1 MGTEVVQFEP
11 WVFPVIEF
19 HSRYVVDLKRGHF
32 RQLANPYEAIAFDS
46 PKERALCGATG
57 IVMCQD
63 CHTSVMIGVPS
74 VGLRCIRCG
83 CVIRGVPEA
92 RERNQLSL
100 TAAMIQEERRTNNE
114 LEV

>member
-19 HSRYVVDLKRGHF
+19 HGRYVVDLKHGYF
-32 RQLANPYEAIAFDS
+32 RQLANPYEAIGFDS
-46 PKERALCGATG
+46 PKGRALCGATG

-74 VGLRCIRCG
+74 VGLRCMRCG
-83 CVIRGVPEA
+83 CVIRGGPEV
-92 RERNQLSL
+92 RERNQISL
-100 TAAMIQEERRTNNE
+100 ATAMIQEEHRTNDE
-114 LEV
+114 MKV

>member
-19 HSRYVVDLKRGHF
+19 HGRYVVDLKRGHF
-32 RQLANPYEAIAFDS
+32 RQLENPYEAIGFDS
-46 PKERALCGATG
+46 PKGRTLCGATG
-57 IVMCQD
+57 TVMCQD
-63 CHTSVMIGVPS
+63 CHTSVMIELPS
-74 VGLRCIRCG
+74 VGLRCMRCG
-83 CVIRGVPEA
+83 GVIRGGPEA

-100 TAAMIQEERRTNNE
+100 TAAMIERRTNDE